1 MAAITRHT
9 KINPNVNRIR
19 CRNSVILK
27 VLTNAESMTTPID
40 FDYTASQLPPA
51 ASIFSLAEAE
61 NETISVDEKELAEA
75 RWFSVTEIKDAF
87 NGTAE
92 FDIPPS
98 LAIAHHLIKAFVE
111 MKG

>member
-1 MAAITRHT
+1 MEEAGVAI
-9 KINPNVNRIR
+9 
-19 CRNSVILK
+19 NSVQYHSTQPWPFPSSLMIGC
-27 VLTNAESMTTPID
+27 
-40 FDYTASQLPPA
+40 
-51 ASIFSLAEAE
+51 LAEAE
-61 NETISVDEKELAEA
+61 NNKITVDEKELAEA
-75 RWFSVTEIKDAF
+75 RWFSVAEIKDAF